1 VTSSRWPLDSQY
13 KCLMVVS
20 RYYCRTQFKA
30 CSTALPVTI
39 PKATA
44 ACVSS
49 PAVTSREQATSDARN
64 PTTKISTSL
73 RRTEDGYLDV
83 EQRRE
88 EELGAEHLVVAE
100 LPDPAGRARARA
112 AVADPLGHVAVAP
125 GLHDAHAAVVALDV
139 GPARRGVPL
148 RLGAADAA
156 GHGEVVVQPREH
168 GVLEHLGGEAVP
180 GPVVVHPAQVVQLE
194 GQVRVRQRVVHLP
207 RHGARHHRGQPVP
220 VHRARQHRLLLLLL
234 EHHAAFLVLYT
245 RRRRVSGLRS

>member
-1 VTSSRWPLDSQY
+1 MRLLS
-13 KCLMVVS
+13 
-20 RYYCRTQFKA
+20 CRHQQG
-30 CSTALPVTI
+30 LVW
-39 PKATA
+39 
-44 ACVSS
+44 
-49 PAVTSREQATSDARN
+49 EQATSDARN

-73 RRTEDGYLDV
+73 RRRTEDGYLDV

-100 LPDPAGRARARA
+100 LPDPAGRG
-112 AVADPLGHVAVAP
+112 VADPLGHVAVAP

-139 GPARRGVPL
+139 GPARRAVPL

-207 RHGARHHRGQPVP
+207 RHRARHHRGEPVP
-220 VHRARQHRLLLLLL
+220 VHRARRHRLLLMLL
-234 EHHAAFLVLYT
+234 EHHAAFLVLYSAPAPG
-245 RRRRVSGLRS
+245 VSS